1 MTLKNRLQL
10 LSEAE
15 IEELYARPDFNEA
28 ERELYFTMNQQEMD
42 ALRQYSATKTRVAFI
57 LQLGYFKASQQ
68 IFAFTFDEV
77 RDDVDYILSKYYK
90 TEKSD
95 FKITRQT
102 LSQQKSVILN
112 LFGYQDW
119 SSVQVPLVEARLCEL
134 LRYYPKGH
142 DTFRQLMVYLENK
155 KILLP
160 TYRTMQDLF
169 TRAFS
174 TEKERLE
181 KLILLI
187 PQKQQEKLS
196 DLIKREDGITKL

>member
-77 RDDVDYILSKYYK
+77 RYDVDYIRLRCKK
-90 TEKSD
+90 EP
-95 FKITRQT
+95 
-102 LSQQKSVILN
+102 IL
-112 LFGYQDW
+112 
-119 SSVQVPLVEARLCEL
+119 
-134 LRYYPKGH
+134 
-142 DTFRQLMVYLENK
+142 
-155 KILLP
+155 KILSFGGIS
-160 TYRTMQDLF
+160 TVQAKLF
-169 TRAFS
+169 IN
-174 TEKERLE
+174 E
-181 KLILLI
+181 
-187 PQKQQEKLS
+187 
-196 DLIKREDGITKL
+196 